1 MNPTPM
7 ISRIGTGTHCR
18 HRPPKPSIISISF
31 KTAASIPPALPPRRP
46 WGQTCT
52 SSHSLEAAGP
62 IAVSTVGEKICRA
75 RPEPSGVRPLP
86 KGMLITAATRW
97 RLGEHLMGRLNCWRS
112 VAVPLVQTALAAG
125 LSWFVAVHLFG
136 HRAPLFAPVAAIVG
150 IDMTLGQRLRRV
162 VGLMVGASAGVGAG
176 ALLISAI
183 GTGPWQIAVVV
194 ALATSVAVLLDGR
207 AVINVQAAV
216 SAILVATLYVPG
228 ETSGIDRLFDGLIG
242 AAIGLVIVAVFARSS
257 VCGPSAA
264 IARTGARGSAS

>member
-1 MNPTPM
+1 
-7 ISRIGTGTHCR
+7 
-18 HRPPKPSIISISF
+18 
-31 KTAASIPPALPPRRP
+31 
-46 WGQTCT
+46 
-52 SSHSLEAAGP
+52 
-62 IAVSTVGEKICRA
+62 
-75 RPEPSGVRPLP
+75 
-86 KGMLITAATRW
+86 MLITAATRW
-97 RLGEHLMGRLNCWRS
+97 RLGERLMGRLNCWRS

-216 SAILVATLYVPG
+216 SAILVATLYVLG

>member
-1 MNPTPM
+1 
-7 ISRIGTGTHCR
+7 
-18 HRPPKPSIISISF
+18 
-31 KTAASIPPALPPRRP
+31 
-46 WGQTCT
+46 
-52 SSHSLEAAGP
+52 
-62 IAVSTVGEKICRA
+62 
-75 RPEPSGVRPLP
+75 
-86 KGMLITAATRW
+86 MLITAATRW

-216 SAILVATLYVPG
+216 SAILVVTLYVPG
-228 ETSGIDRLFDGLIG
+228 ETGGIDRLFDGLIG
-242 AAIGLVIVAVFARSS
+242 AGIGLVTVAMFARTS
-257 VCGPSAA
+257 VCGHAVAVSGTDSGTGVRHGAA
-264 IARTGARGSAS
+264 